1 MCVKERVIVSKEHIQ
16 ELNLSPASPLR
27 ILAHDA
33 QRNENRNESIH
44 ACMIEKKYVCE
55 YAYVHI
61 HTPTSPFKILE
72 SETS

>member
-16 ELNLSPASPLR
+16 ELILSLANSLR
-27 ILAHDA
+27 ILAHDT
-33 QRNENRNESIH
+33 QRNENRKETIR
-44 ACMIEKKYVCE
+44 ACILGKKYVCE